1 MRPPT
6 ARPRKNEGELVLHTK
21 PRGVVVTDLSE
32 ESAFEAGR
40 YAFAVWPRGGEAAL
54 LIPTR
59 RSGTTRRGRSGRPVG
74 PLQVNP
80 SAWSLTREGPATG
93 SPNRSWGRVRSL
105 GSFLGSDCSLDKE
118 EEGVE

>member
-21 PRGVVVTDLSE
+21 PRGVVHSGQICFCGLAS
-32 ESAFEAGR
+32 
-40 YAFAVWPRGGEAAL
+40 PRGGEAAL

-59 RSGTTRRGRSGRPVG
+59 RSRTTRRGRSGRPVG